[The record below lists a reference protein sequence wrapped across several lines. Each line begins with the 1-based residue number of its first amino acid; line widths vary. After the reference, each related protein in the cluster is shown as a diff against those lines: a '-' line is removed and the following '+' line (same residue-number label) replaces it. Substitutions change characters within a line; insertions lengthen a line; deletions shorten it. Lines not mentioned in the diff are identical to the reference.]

1 MWLENIE
8 GQSLQYAL
16 PTCEEHSITP
26 THILTLNGVVVCL
39 CDDCSKELGDHI
51 ERVKKETFQKGTNK

>member
-8 GQSLQYAL
+8 GQSMQWDL
-16 PTCEEHSITP
+16 PTCEEHSSRP

-39 CDDCSKELGDHI
+39 CDDCLKELGDII
-51 ERVKKETFQKGTNK
+51 ERVKGEKESA

>member
-8 GQSLQYAL
+8 GKSIQWDL
-16 PTCEEHSITP
+16 PTCEEHCSRP

-39 CDDCSKELGDHI
+39 CDDCFKELSEHI
-51 ERVKKETFQKGTNK
+51 ERVKGEKVSA